1 MGTSLYHSRVHSTN
15 RPTGS
20 VLEASECEA
29 DRNDFSLMYC
39 NCSSSQVEQRFLGK
53 KKHFLSSLAKKER
66 LRVKQRKLSDCFPQE
81 ATLLT

>member
-53 KKHFLSSLAKKER
+53 KTFSLLSCQER
-66 LRVKQRKLSDCFPQE
+66 EVESETEKTQ
-81 ATLLT
+81 